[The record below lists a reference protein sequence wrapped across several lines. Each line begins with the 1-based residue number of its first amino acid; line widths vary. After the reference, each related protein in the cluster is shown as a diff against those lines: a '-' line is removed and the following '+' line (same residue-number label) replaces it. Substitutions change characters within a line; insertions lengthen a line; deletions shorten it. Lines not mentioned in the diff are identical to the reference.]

1 MHCGHA
7 RSRKRTTPPCDALN
21 TCFRR
26 EGAWCRHLQYRRT
39 KTSFAKGIVMNKLFA
54 ALALTTLIASPAFA
68 QSYDPSV
75 GSGNVA
81 QQPAADSA
89 RDALAQQGL
98 HLRNDLSGRTVLP
111 YTRQEKEVIDRAKG
125 DIW

>member
-1 MHCGHA
+1 
-7 RSRKRTTPPCDALN
+7 
-21 TCFRR
+21 
-26 EGAWCRHLQYRRT
+26 
-39 KTSFAKGIVMNKLFA
+39 MNKLFA
-54 ALALTTLIASPAFA
+54 ALALATLVASPAFA
-68 QSYDPSV
+68 QSYDASV

-89 RDALAQQGL
+89 LGALAQQGT

-111 YTRQEKEVIDRAKG
+111 YTRQENQVIDRAKG